1 MKKVIRLAL
10 GLLLVIPSFASSG
23 IKVPESLKT
32 IRKADNI
39 YYAFA
44 YDAVPQGNNV
54 YSVTI
59 YFLEVDQTNFTYTYV
74 NAPTNILLTG
84 NFPGGVT
91 SFTFPAGSNSLNVG
105 NFTFTSPPTQAIP
118 ITTNPSSIGG
128 IPVSTLL
135 TDINIP

>member
-1 MKKVIRLAL
+1 MKKAFRLAL

-23 IKVPESLKT
+23 IKVPEPHKA

-54 YSVTI
+54 YSLTI

-74 NAPTNILLTG
+74 NAPVNIVLYG

-91 SFTFPAGSNSLNVG
+91 SFAFPAGANSLNVG
-105 NFTFTSPPTQAIP
+105 NFTFSSPPTDAIS
-118 ITTNPSSIGG
+118 ISTNPSSIGG
-128 IPVSTLL
+128 IPISDLL